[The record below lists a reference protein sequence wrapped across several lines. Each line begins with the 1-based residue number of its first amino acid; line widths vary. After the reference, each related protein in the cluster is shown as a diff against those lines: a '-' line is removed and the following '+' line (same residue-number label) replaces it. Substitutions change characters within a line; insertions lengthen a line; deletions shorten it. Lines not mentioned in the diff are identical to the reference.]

1 MIEASS
7 DSHEGSAITPDDT
20 EAVNAEGTSDVNNVI
35 AHGAFRIGSWVISN
49 GFVTLPVSAEV
60 RCDVQREAEP
70 RYATCSASA
79 GIRVA
84 AQWQVLDP
92 QLQR

>member
-7 DSHEGSAITPDDT
+7 DSHEGSAIMPDET

-49 GFVTLPVSAEV
+49 RFVTLPVSAEV
-60 RCDVQREAEP
+60 RCDNGVMCSEKLSHGTPHVVRLRE
-70 RYATCSASA
+70 S
-79 GIRVA
+79 V
-84 AQWQVLDP
+84 
-92 QLQR
+92 